1 MPSGPWTH
9 EVLALLLLLLL
20 NPLPPT
26 GIDSDWAPPLAAQLQ
41 AKLDEAR
48 KRLLECKPIPAR
60 ANMLAGKVK
69 QLGEKVARAEK
80 SRDEA
85 KLAVDQNDDSEDA
98 RALRRK
104 RRVAKPI
111 QAFDHER
118 RRHNAQL
125 AAQRLATLS
134 EEEFIGARL
143 YTGVVS
149 IK

>member
-1 MPSGPWTH
+1 MTDPDGWKTNKLAEEQTLWKGRARGARGRPST
-9 EVLALLLLLLL
+9 
-20 NPLPPT
+20 
-26 GIDSDWAPPLAAQLQ
+26 AQLGL
-41 AKLDEAR
+41 AEF
-48 KRLLECKPIPAR
+48 PA
-60 ANMLAGKVK
+60 
-69 QLGEKVARAEK
+69 
-80 SRDEA
+80 EA

-143 YTGVVS
+143 YTGAC
-149 IK
+149 